1 MQKINS
7 LTDVNEALNEKIELI
22 QKELD
27 AKEFM
32 EGTKLGAEA
41 VMKEKERNNTQT

>member
-1 MQKINS
+1 MRIESQERIAGAKIGA
-7 LTDVNEALNEKIELI
+7 DAVNQ

-41 VMKEKERNNTQT
+41 VKQREKKRN

>member
-1 MQKINS
+1 MGADAVSQ
-7 LTDVNEALNEKIELI
+7 

-41 VMKEKERNNTQT
+41 VKQQKERNNTQT